1 MAGVLDRINQPNDIK
16 SISPSQYNRLAKEI
30 RHFLLHR
37 VSEHGGHLAS
47 NLGAVELT
55 MALHLFL
62 DFPKDKLI
70 WDVGHQAYV
79 HKVLTG
85 RKEGF
90 YTLREYEGMSGFP
103 KRKESDCDTFDTGHS
118 STSLSV
124 ANGLVSARELSGG
137 DEKIVA
143 VIGDGALS
151 GGMAMEAMNNV
162 GKLKSNMIIILNDNH
177 MSISENVGGMANYLA
192 KIRSNTA
199 YTGFKGNLEE
209 ALNKLPE
216 VGVKIVKKLKQSKD
230 SLKHLVIGGMYFEDM
245 GITYIGPID
254 GHDIEQITRALETAA
269 KMPKAVLIHVVT
281 KKGKGYE
288 PAENDPGSFHGVE
301 PFALKT
307 GKALHPAEGVSYTKM
322 FSDTMLELGAQN
334 KKIVGI
340 TAAMPSG
347 TGLAAFAKKYPE
359 RFFDVGIA
367 EEHAVTFAAGMASGG
382 YHPVVAVYSTFLQ
395 RAYDQIL
402 HDVCIG
408 KLPVTFAVDRA
419 GIVGKD
425 GETHQGVFDLSYLA
439 HIPNLTV
446 MAPKSTVE
454 LKEMLK
460 FAAGCDY
467 PVAVRYPRGSSKDTD
482 ALSVEKIQ
490 QGKAEVLVDAFGGI
504 CDRENEEVWQ
514 ETSERNIK
522 DDMGQN
528 VAVEKSVALVAVGTT
543 VSMAM
548 QLKERLETA
557 GVAVSVINARFVA
570 PMDEACILDAA
581 KKHAVLV
588 TLEENVSRGGF
599 GERVSALL
607 MEKNREAKHVLAA
620 LDNCF
625 IEHGGQ
631 ETLREKYGLGI
642 DAVYQRII
650 EAL

>member
-1 MAGVLDRINQPNDIK
+1 MAGILDRINQPNDIK
-16 SISPSQYNRLAKEI
+16 EVSPAQYNRLAKEI

-79 HKVLTG
+79 HKILTG

-90 YTLREYEGMSGFP
+90 YSLREYEGMSGFP
-103 KRKESDCDTFDTGHS
+103 KRKESECDAFDTGHS
-118 STSLSV
+118 STSISV

-151 GGMAMEAMNNV
+151 GGMAMEALNNV
-162 GKLKSNMIIILNDNH
+162 GKLDSNLIIVLNDNN

-192 KIRSNTA
+192 KIRSNAA
-199 YTGFKGNLEE
+199 YTGFKGGLEE

-216 VGVKIVKKLKQSKD
+216 VGTKIVRRLKQSKD
-230 SLKHLVIGGMYFEDM
+230 SLKHFFIRGMYFEDL

-254 GHDIEQITRALETAA
+254 GHDIEQMRRALETAA

-288 PAENDPGSFHGVE
+288 PAETDPGKFHGVE

-307 GKALHPAEGVSYTKM
+307 GEVLRPSTGVSYTKM
-322 FSDTMLELGAQN
+322 FSDTMLELGEEN
-334 KKIVGI
+334 KKIVGV
-340 TAAMPSG
+340 TAAMPTG
-347 TGLAAFAKKYPE
+347 TGLMAFAKKYPE

-367 EEHAVTFAAGMASGG
+367 EEHAVTFAAGMAAGG

-408 KLPVTFAVDRA
+408 NLPVTFAVDRA
-419 GIVGKD
+419 GIVGRD

-454 LKEMLK
+454 LRDMLHYASSCN
-460 FAAGCDY
+460 F
-467 PVAVRYPRGSSKDTD
+467 PVAIR
-482 ALSVEKIQ
+482 
-490 QGKAEVLVDAFGGI
+490 
-504 CDRENEEVWQ
+504 
-514 ETSERNIK
+514 
-522 DDMGQN
+522 
-528 VAVEKSVALVAVGTT
+528 
-543 VSMAM
+543 
-548 QLKERLETA
+548 
-557 GVAVSVINARFVA
+557 
-570 PMDEACILDAA
+570 
-581 KKHAVLV
+581 
-588 TLEENVSRGGF
+588 
-599 GERVSALL
+599 
-607 MEKNREAKHVLAA
+607 
-620 LDNCF
+620 
-625 IEHGGQ
+625 
-631 ETLREKYGLGI
+631 
-642 DAVYQRII
+642 
-650 EAL
+650 

>member
-1 MAGVLDRINQPNDIK
+1 MAGILDRINQPNDIK
-16 SISPSQYNRLAKEI
+16 KISPAQYDRLAKEI
-30 RHFLLHR
+30 RSFLLHR

-79 HKVLTG
+79 HKILTG
-85 RKEGF
+85 RKQGF

-103 KRKESDCDTFDTGHS
+103 KRKESDCDAFDTGHS

-124 ANGLVSARELSGG
+124 ANGMVSARKLSGG
-137 DEKIVA
+137 EEKIVA

-151 GGMAMEAMNNV
+151 GGMAMEALNNV
-162 GKLKSNMIIILNDNH
+162 GKLDSNLIIILNDNH

-199 YTGFKGNLEE
+199 YTGFKGGLED
-209 ALNKLPE
+209 ALNKVPE
-216 VGVKIVKKLKQSKD
+216 VGTKIVEKLKQSKD
-230 SLKHLVIGGMYFEDM
+230 SLKHLFIRGMYFEDL

-254 GHDIEQITRALETAA
+254 GHDIEQMSRALETAA
-269 KMPKAVLIHVVT
+269 KIQKAVLIHVVT

-288 PAENDPGSFHGVE
+288 PAEMDPGSFHGVE
-301 PFALKT
+301 PFEVKT
-307 GKALHPAEGVSYTKM
+307 GKVLQPSNGVSYTKM
-322 FSDTMLELGAQN
+322 FSDTMLELAEEN

-340 TAAMPSG
+340 TAAMPTG
-347 TGLAAFAKKYPE
+347 TGLMAFAKQYPE

-367 EEHAVTFAAGMASGG
+367 EEHAVTFAAGMAAGG

-402 HDVCIG
+402 HDVCIN

-446 MAPKSTVE
+446 MAPKSTKE
-454 LKEMLK
+454 LHAMLK
-460 FAAGCDY
+460 FAVSCDF
-467 PVAVRYPRGSSKDTD
+467 PVAVRYPRGTSEDTD
-482 ALSVEKIQ
+482 KLPVAELAL
-490 QGKAEVLVDAFGGI
+490 GKAEILETVGERIGAGG
-504 CDRENEEVWQ
+504 
-514 ETSERNIK
+514 
-522 DDMGQN
+522 
-528 VAVEKSVALVAVGTT
+528 KSAALVAIGNTVGL
-543 VSMAM
+543 AYR
-548 QLKERLETA
+548 LKAKLEAEGITA
-557 GVAVSVINARFVA
+557 SIVNARFAA
-570 PMDEACILDAA
+570 PMDEECILDLA
-581 KKHAVLV
+581 KRHDVLV
-588 TLEENVSRGGF
+588 TLEENVARGSF

-607 MEKNREAKHVLAA
+607 MENNIPVRHVLGA
-620 LDNCF
+620 LSNCF

-631 ETLREKYGLGI
+631 QILRDLYGLNE
-642 DAVYQRII
+642 DELYQRIRGV
-650 EAL
+650 L